1 MHKTKLVLLTAA
13 ALLAIASGAEAAKVK
28 RSSGFSMGR
37 PASVKPVQKPA
48 PVTNPV
54 PGRPAA
60 STQAAPQT
68 APAAAPAKQ
77 AAPAANQAPAQQAA
91 PAANAAPAQPQQ
103 QGGGFM
109 SNMMGAAAGAVAGSM
124 IGEALFGDD
133 KTAQAQQPAE
143 AQQQPAEAQAQQ
155 PAQPASAA
163 PLNPPSSSL
172 LRSLPNKA
180 HGATLLTRSPQGM
193 PSRAFPCSDTMDGL
207 QTLED
212 PPPCSPLSP
221 FPLLKAPQVP

>member
-13 ALLAIASGAEAAKVK
+13 ALLAITSGAEAAKVK

-60 STQAAPQT
+60 STQAA
-68 APAAAPAKQ
+68 
-77 AAPAANQAPAQQAA
+77 NQAPAQQAA
-91 PAANAAPAQPQQ
+91 PASNAAPAQPQQ

-155 PAQPASAA
+155 PAQPVQQPVEPAQQQ
-163 PLNPPSSSL
+163 P
-172 LRSLPNKA
+172 
-180 HGATLLTRSPQGM
+180 
-193 PSRAFPCSDTMDGL
+193 
-207 QTLED
+207 
-212 PPPCSPLSP
+212 
-221 FPLLKAPQVP
+221 APQPAK

>member
-13 ALLAIASGAEAAKVK
+13 ALLAITSGAEAAKVK

-54 PGRPAA
+54 PGR
-60 STQAAPQT
+60 
-68 APAAAPAKQ
+68 
-77 AAPAANQAPAQQAA
+77 PAANQAPAQQAA

-143 AQQQPAEAQAQQ
+143 AQQQSAEAQAQQ
-155 PAQPASAA
+155 PAQPVQQPVEPAQQQ
-163 PLNPPSSSL
+163 P
-172 LRSLPNKA
+172 
-180 HGATLLTRSPQGM
+180 
-193 PSRAFPCSDTMDGL
+193 
-207 QTLED
+207 
-212 PPPCSPLSP
+212 
-221 FPLLKAPQVP
+221 APQPAK

>member
-13 ALLAIASGAEAAKVK
+13 ALLAITSGAEAAKVK

-60 STQAAPQT
+60 STQAA
-68 APAAAPAKQ
+68 
-77 AAPAANQAPAQQAA
+77 QQAA

-109 SNMMGAAAGAVAGSM
+109 SNMMGTAAGAVAGSM

-155 PAQPASAA
+155 PAQPVQQPVEPAQQQ
-163 PLNPPSSSL
+163 P
-172 LRSLPNKA
+172 
-180 HGATLLTRSPQGM
+180 
-193 PSRAFPCSDTMDGL
+193 
-207 QTLED
+207 
-212 PPPCSPLSP
+212 
-221 FPLLKAPQVP
+221 APQPAK

>member
-13 ALLAIASGAEAAKVK
+13 ALLAITSGAEAAKDK

-60 STQAAPQT
+60 SPQT

-143 AQQQPAEAQAQQ
+143 AQQQPA
-155 PAQPASAA
+155 
-163 PLNPPSSSL
+163 
-172 LRSLPNKA
+172 
-180 HGATLLTRSPQGM
+180 
-193 PSRAFPCSDTMDGL
+193 
-207 QTLED
+207 
-212 PPPCSPLSP
+212 
-221 FPLLKAPQVP
+221 

>member
-13 ALLAIASGAEAAKVK
+13 ALLAITSGAEAAKVK

-68 APAAAPAKQ
+68 APAAAPAP
-77 AAPAANQAPAQQAA
+77 AAPAAPA

-155 PAQPASAA
+155 PAQPVQQPVEPAQQQ
-163 PLNPPSSSL
+163 P
-172 LRSLPNKA
+172 
-180 HGATLLTRSPQGM
+180 
-193 PSRAFPCSDTMDGL
+193 
-207 QTLED
+207 
-212 PPPCSPLSP
+212 
-221 FPLLKAPQVP
+221 APQPAK

>member
-1 MHKTKLVLLTAA
+1 MQKTKLVLLTAA
-13 ALLAIASGAEAAKVK
+13 ALLAITSGAEAAKVK

-68 APAAAPAKQ
+68 APA

-143 AQQQPAEAQAQQ
+143 AQQ
-155 PAQPASAA
+155 
-163 PLNPPSSSL
+163 
-172 LRSLPNKA
+172 
-180 HGATLLTRSPQGM
+180 
-193 PSRAFPCSDTMDGL
+193 
-207 QTLED
+207 
-212 PPPCSPLSP
+212 
-221 FPLLKAPQVP
+221 

>member
-13 ALLAIASGAEAAKVK
+13 ALLAITSGAEAAKVK

-60 STQAAPQT
+60 STQAAP
-68 APAAAPAKQ
+68 Q

-143 AQQQPAEAQAQQ
+143 AQQQSAEAQAQQ
-155 PAQPASAA
+155 PAQPVQQPVEPAQQQ
-163 PLNPPSSSL
+163 P
-172 LRSLPNKA
+172 
-180 HGATLLTRSPQGM
+180 
-193 PSRAFPCSDTMDGL
+193 
-207 QTLED
+207 
-212 PPPCSPLSP
+212 
-221 FPLLKAPQVP
+221 APQPAK

>member
-13 ALLAIASGAEAAKVK
+13 ALLAITSGAEAAKVK
-28 RSSGFSMGR
+28 RSSGFSRGR

-133 KTAQAQQPAE
+133 KTGRSPA
-143 AQQQPAEAQAQQ
+143 AARRGSGPATRSAG
-155 PAQPASAA
+155 SAA
-163 PLNPPSSSL
+163 
-172 LRSLPNKA
+172 R
-180 HGATLLTRSPQGM
+180 
-193 PSRAFPCSDTMDGL
+193 
-207 QTLED
+207 
-212 PPPCSPLSP
+212 
-221 FPLLKAPQVP
+221 

>member
-13 ALLAIASGAEAAKVK
+13 ALLAITSGAEAAKVK

-48 PVTNPV
+48 PVTN
-54 PGRPAA
+54 
-60 STQAAPQT
+60 
-68 APAAAPAKQ
+68 
-77 AAPAANQAPAQQAA
+77 

-155 PAQPASAA
+155 PAQPVQQPVEPAQQQ
-163 PLNPPSSSL
+163 P
-172 LRSLPNKA
+172 
-180 HGATLLTRSPQGM
+180 
-193 PSRAFPCSDTMDGL
+193 
-207 QTLED
+207 
-212 PPPCSPLSP
+212 
-221 FPLLKAPQVP
+221 APQPAK

>member
-13 ALLAIASGAEAAKVK
+13 ALLAITSGAEAAKVK

-91 PAANAAPAQPQQ
+91 PAQPQQ

-133 KTAQAQQPAE
+133 KTAQAQQPAD
-143 AQQQPAEAQAQQ
+143 AQAQQ
-155 PAQPASAA
+155 PA
-163 PLNPPSSSL
+163 
-172 LRSLPNKA
+172 K
-180 HGATLLTRSPQGM
+180 
-193 PSRAFPCSDTMDGL
+193 
-207 QTLED
+207 
-212 PPPCSPLSP
+212 
-221 FPLLKAPQVP
+221 

>member
-13 ALLAIASGAEAAKVK
+13 ALLAITSGAEAAKVK

-37 PASVKPVQKPA
+37 PASVKPVQKSA

-68 APAAAPAKQ
+68 APA

-155 PAQPASAA
+155 PAQPVQQPVEPAQQQ
-163 PLNPPSSSL
+163 P
-172 LRSLPNKA
+172 
-180 HGATLLTRSPQGM
+180 
-193 PSRAFPCSDTMDGL
+193 
-207 QTLED
+207 
-212 PPPCSPLSP
+212 
-221 FPLLKAPQVP
+221 APQPAK

>member
-13 ALLAIASGAEAAKVK
+13 ALLAITSGAEAAKVK

-77 AAPAANQAPAQQAA
+77 AAPAANQAPA
-91 PAANAAPAQPQQ
+91 ANAAPTQPQQ

-143 AQQQPAEAQAQQ
+143 AQQQPAPQ
-155 PAQPASAA
+155 PA
-163 PLNPPSSSL
+163 
-172 LRSLPNKA
+172 K
-180 HGATLLTRSPQGM
+180 
-193 PSRAFPCSDTMDGL
+193 
-207 QTLED
+207 
-212 PPPCSPLSP
+212 
-221 FPLLKAPQVP
+221 

>member
-13 ALLAIASGAEAAKVK
+13 ALLAITSGAEAAKVK

-77 AAPAANQAPAQQAA
+77 AAANAHIIGRPDPDGNGSDGVKHRKTPFIESCRAAA
-91 PAANAAPAQPQQ
+91 PEIGQLPP
-103 QGGGFM
+103 
-109 SNMMGAAAGAVAGSM
+109 AVAFS
-124 IGEALFGDD
+124 
-133 KTAQAQQPAE
+133 
-143 AQQQPAEAQAQQ
+143 
-155 PAQPASAA
+155 SR
-163 PLNPPSSSL
+163 PSFSKSC
-172 LRSLPNKA
+172 
-180 HGATLLTRSPQGM
+180 
-193 PSRAFPCSDTMDGL
+193 SR
-207 QTLED
+207 
-212 PPPCSPLSP
+212 
-221 FPLLKAPQVP
+221 

>member
-13 ALLAIASGAEAAKVK
+13 ALLAITSGAEAAKVK

-77 AAPAANQAPAQQAA
+77 AAPAANQAPAQQAPAQQAA

-133 KTAQAQQPAE
+133 KTAQAQQ
-143 AQQQPAEAQAQQ
+143 QPAPQ
-155 PAQPASAA
+155 PA
-163 PLNPPSSSL
+163 
-172 LRSLPNKA
+172 K
-180 HGATLLTRSPQGM
+180 
-193 PSRAFPCSDTMDGL
+193 
-207 QTLED
+207 
-212 PPPCSPLSP
+212 
-221 FPLLKAPQVP
+221 

>member
-13 ALLAIASGAEAAKVK
+13 ALLAITSGAEAAKVK

-60 STQAAPQT
+60 STQAAP
-68 APAAAPAKQ
+68 
-77 AAPAANQAPAQQAA
+77 QQAA

-143 AQQQPAEAQAQQ
+143 AQQQPAPQ
-155 PAQPASAA
+155 PA
-163 PLNPPSSSL
+163 
-172 LRSLPNKA
+172 K
-180 HGATLLTRSPQGM
+180 
-193 PSRAFPCSDTMDGL
+193 
-207 QTLED
+207 
-212 PPPCSPLSP
+212 
-221 FPLLKAPQVP
+221 

>member
-13 ALLAIASGAEAAKVK
+13 ALLAITSGAEAAKVK

-143 AQQQPAEAQAQQ
+143 AQQQSAEAQARF
-155 PAQPASAA
+155 SS

-172 LRSLPNKA
+172 LRSPPNKA

-193 PSRAFPCSDTMDGL
+193 SSRAFPCSDTMDGL
-207 QTLED
+207 QTPELITV
-212 PPPCSPLSP
+212 L
-221 FPLLKAPQVP
+221 

>member
-13 ALLAIASGAEAAKVK
+13 ALLAITSGAEAAKVK

-37 PASVKPVQKPA
+37 P
-48 PVTNPV
+48 
-54 PGRPAA
+54 RPHRIAA
-60 STQAAPQT
+60 H
-68 APAAAPAKQ
+68 
-77 AAPAANQAPAQQAA
+77 
-91 PAANAAPAQPQQ
+91 QPQQ

-155 PAQPASAA
+155 PAQPVQQPVEPA
-163 PLNPPSSSL
+163 
-172 LRSLPNKA
+172 
-180 HGATLLTRSPQGM
+180 Q
-193 PSRAFPCSDTMDGL
+193 L
-207 QTLED
+207 Q
-212 PPPCSPLSP
+212 P
-221 FPLLKAPQVP
+221 APQPAK

>member
-13 ALLAIASGAEAAKVK
+13 ALLAITSGAEAAKVK

-68 APAAAPAKQ
+68 APAAPAKQ

-143 AQQQPAEAQAQQ
+143 AQQQPADAQAQQ
-155 PAQPASAA
+155 PAQPVQQPVEPAQQQ
-163 PLNPPSSSL
+163 P
-172 LRSLPNKA
+172 
-180 HGATLLTRSPQGM
+180 
-193 PSRAFPCSDTMDGL
+193 
-207 QTLED
+207 
-212 PPPCSPLSP
+212 
-221 FPLLKAPQVP
+221 APQPAK

>member
-13 ALLAIASGAEAAKVK
+13 ALLAITSGAEAAKVK

-68 APAAAPAKQ
+68 APAAAPAK
-77 AAPAANQAPAQQAA
+77 QAA

-155 PAQPASAA
+155 PAQP
-163 PLNPPSSSL
+163 
-172 LRSLPNKA
+172 R
-180 HGATLLTRSPQGM
+180 
-193 PSRAFPCSDTMDGL
+193 
-207 QTLED
+207 
-212 PPPCSPLSP
+212 
-221 FPLLKAPQVP
+221 

>member
-13 ALLAIASGAEAAKVK
+13 ALLAITSGAEAAKVK

-68 APAAAPAKQ
+68 AKQ

-143 AQQQPAEAQAQQ
+143 AQ
-155 PAQPASAA
+155 
-163 PLNPPSSSL
+163 
-172 LRSLPNKA
+172 
-180 HGATLLTRSPQGM
+180 
-193 PSRAFPCSDTMDGL
+193 
-207 QTLED
+207 
-212 PPPCSPLSP
+212 
-221 FPLLKAPQVP
+221 

>member
-13 ALLAIASGAEAAKVK
+13 ALLAITSGAEAAKVK

-60 STQAAPQT
+60 STQAA
-68 APAAAPAKQ
+68 
-77 AAPAANQAPAQQAA
+77 QQAA
-91 PAANAAPAQPQQ
+91 PAANATPAQPQQ

-155 PAQPASAA
+155 PAQPVQQPVEPAQQQ
-163 PLNPPSSSL
+163 P
-172 LRSLPNKA
+172 
-180 HGATLLTRSPQGM
+180 
-193 PSRAFPCSDTMDGL
+193 
-207 QTLED
+207 
-212 PPPCSPLSP
+212 
-221 FPLLKAPQVP
+221 APQPAK

>member
-13 ALLAIASGAEAAKVK
+13 ALLAITSGAEAAKVK

-54 PGRPAA
+54 PGRP
-60 STQAAPQT
+60 
-68 APAAAPAKQ
+68 APAKQ

-155 PAQPASAA
+155 PAQPVQQPVEPAQQQ
-163 PLNPPSSSL
+163 P
-172 LRSLPNKA
+172 
-180 HGATLLTRSPQGM
+180 
-193 PSRAFPCSDTMDGL
+193 
-207 QTLED
+207 
-212 PPPCSPLSP
+212 
-221 FPLLKAPQVP
+221 APQPAK

>member
-13 ALLAIASGAEAAKVK
+13 ALLAITSGAEAAKVK

-91 PAANAAPAQPQQ
+91 PAQPQQ

-143 AQQQPAEAQAQQ
+143 AQQQPADAQAQQ
-155 PAQPASAA
+155 PA
-163 PLNPPSSSL
+163 
-172 LRSLPNKA
+172 K
-180 HGATLLTRSPQGM
+180 
-193 PSRAFPCSDTMDGL
+193 
-207 QTLED
+207 
-212 PPPCSPLSP
+212 
-221 FPLLKAPQVP
+221 

>member
-1 MHKTKLVLLTAA
+1 MGA
-13 ALLAIASGAEAAKVK
+13 AIAKSGMPREELFFVSKIWVSNYRYEDAKASIDESLCKLGTDYLGLMLLHQAYHDVCGAWRALEEAY
-28 RSSGFSMGR
+28 SLS
-37 PASVKPVQKPA
+37 PAQPEAQNQTESVPA
-48 PVTNPV
+48 PE
-54 PGRPAA
+54 
-60 STQAAPQT
+60 TQAAPQT

-143 AQQQPAEAQAQQ
+143 AQQQPADAQAQQ
-155 PAQPASAA
+155 PAQPVQQPVEPAQQQ
-163 PLNPPSSSL
+163 P
-172 LRSLPNKA
+172 
-180 HGATLLTRSPQGM
+180 
-193 PSRAFPCSDTMDGL
+193 
-207 QTLED
+207 
-212 PPPCSPLSP
+212 
-221 FPLLKAPQVP
+221 APQPAK

>member
-13 ALLAIASGAEAAKVK
+13 ALLAITSGAEAAKVK

-48 PVTNPV
+48 SVTNPV

-68 APAAAPAKQ
+68 APA

-155 PAQPASAA
+155 PAQPVQQPVEPAQQQ
-163 PLNPPSSSL
+163 P
-172 LRSLPNKA
+172 
-180 HGATLLTRSPQGM
+180 
-193 PSRAFPCSDTMDGL
+193 
-207 QTLED
+207 
-212 PPPCSPLSP
+212 
-221 FPLLKAPQVP
+221 APQPAK

>member
-13 ALLAIASGAEAAKVK
+13 ALLAITSGAEAAKVK

-54 PGRPAA
+54 PARPAA
-60 STQAAPQT
+60 STQAA
-68 APAAAPAKQ
+68 
-77 AAPAANQAPAQQAA
+77 QQVA

-155 PAQPASAA
+155 PAQPVQQPVEPAQQQ
-163 PLNPPSSSL
+163 P
-172 LRSLPNKA
+172 
-180 HGATLLTRSPQGM
+180 
-193 PSRAFPCSDTMDGL
+193 
-207 QTLED
+207 
-212 PPPCSPLSP
+212 
-221 FPLLKAPQVP
+221 APQPAK

>member
-13 ALLAIASGAEAAKVK
+13 ALLAITSGAEAAKVK

-60 STQAAPQT
+60 STQA
-68 APAAAPAKQ
+68 
-77 AAPAANQAPAQQAA
+77 AQQAA

-155 PAQPASAA
+155 PAQPVQQPVEPAQQQ
-163 PLNPPSSSL
+163 P
-172 LRSLPNKA
+172 
-180 HGATLLTRSPQGM
+180 
-193 PSRAFPCSDTMDGL
+193 
-207 QTLED
+207 
-212 PPPCSPLSP
+212 
-221 FPLLKAPQVP
+221 APQPAK